1 MKNVLMFLLGF
12 FVGSATILCFEIKG
26 QRIREEK
33 EEQRNRYK
41 RYICLFIMKI
51 FIMRVYQKIHI
62 HIKFIFNLLTNIGL
76 SHIILKLIKCKS
88 IYEKGE

>member
-33 EEQRNRYK
+33 EEQR
-41 RYICLFIMKI
+41 KI
-51 FIMRVYQKIHI
+51 KKYDS
-62 HIKFIFNLLTNIGL
+62 N
-76 SHIILKLIKCKS
+76 
-88 IYEKGE
+88 Y